1 MTQEEENWCISAF
14 FVGFLFFEIPSN
26 IVLRRFGPTIYLSIS
41 MISWGSITVGTAFV
55 NNAVVFIFVR
65 FLLGAAEAG
74 FFPGMIIY
82 ISLWYRKR
90 EQTMR
95 ITISFLAVTTAGA
108 IGGALT
114 YFINEMDGISGLT
127 TWRWILLLEG
137 LPIIPLGL
145 ITLLFLAN
153 IPETVRW
160 LTPCEKQILTSIL
173 REDAR
178 VADGEPEA
186 YNWLSWRQVRYVFT
200 DWRVYL
206 YTVIS
211 IGNLGVIRCWT
222 VYFPS
227 FVQMITSSPENEH
240 WLSVPSYL
248 VATLCIFI
256 VGFSASRNNEHG
268 YHLTAALA
276 IGAIGFLL
284 MAVVEE
290 KSKIVMYF
298 CMTVACCGTFASFPL
313 LLSWL
318 TINVGGHTKRALA
331 VGIVSGFGKVGG
343 ILAPWIYNF
352 KDKCGDKNKCQF
364 RQGHIICATIMFTAV
379 LTTLL
384 LRFLLNKENNRRA
397 NLGEAEWQRQAK
409 VKEPCDRHP
418 DVRYM
423 L

>member
-1 MTQEEENWCISAF
+1 
-14 FVGFLFFEIPSN
+14 
-26 IVLRRFGPTIYLSIS
+26 
-41 MISWGSITVGTAFV
+41 
-55 NNAVVFIFVR
+55 
-65 FLLGAAEAG
+65 
-74 FFPGMIIY
+74 
-82 ISLWYRKR
+82 
-90 EQTMR
+90 
-95 ITISFLAVTTAGA
+95 
-108 IGGALT
+108 
-114 YFINEMDGISGLT
+114 MDGISGLA

-137 LPIIPLGL
+137 LPIISLGF

-160 LTPCEKQILTSIL
+160 LTPCEKQILTRIL

-186 YNWLSWRQVRYVFT
+186 YNWLSWRQVRYAFT
-200 DWRVYL
+200 DWRIYL

-298 CMTVACCGTFASFPL
+298 FGFSASRNNEHGYHLTAALAIGAIGFLLMAVVEEKSKIVMYFCMTVACCGTFASFPI
-313 LLSWL
+313 LLSWV

-331 VGIVSGFGKVGG
+331 VGFVSGFGKVGG

-352 KDKCGDKNKCQF
+352 EDKCGDKNKCQF

>member
-1 MTQEEENWCISAF
+1 YVRILNLTIDLNMTQAEENWCISAF
-14 FVGFLFFEIPSN
+14 YVAYLLFEIPSN

-95 ITISFLAVTTAGA
+95 ITIFFLAVTTAGA

-114 YFINEMDGISGLT
+114 YFINKMDGISGLT

-240 WLSVPSYL
+240 WLSVPSYV
-248 VATLCIFI
+248 VATLCVFI

-290 KSKIVMYF
+290 KSK
-298 CMTVACCGTFASFPL
+298 
-313 LLSWL
+313 
-318 TINVGGHTKRALA
+318 
-331 VGIVSGFGKVGG
+331 
-343 ILAPWIYNF
+343 
-352 KDKCGDKNKCQF
+352 
-364 RQGHIICATIMFTAV
+364 
-379 LTTLL
+379 
-384 LRFLLNKENNRRA
+384 
-397 NLGEAEWQRQAK
+397 
-409 VKEPCDRHP
+409 
-418 DVRYM
+418 
-423 L
+423 